1 MYTPRGSL
9 SFCTRTMLP
18 ASASAMSS
26 AVFRRNSVTVAM
38 VASRGTLYMSPP
50 DSSSDK
56 SNDKLA
62 DIQLRGKRRAGDR
75 VPGPPPPDPAD
86 PTVDRLLRLR
96 ARGLHRVGDP
106 VLEALEVLGEAA
118 GERPRL
124 LVEGGGVGPGVARD
138 QHLLRHAGD
147 AGGHREPE
155 EGHRGGLHPVELA
168 GQGGA
173 HHGPRVGELHPLP
186 HAVRP

>member
-75 VPGPPPPDPAD
+75 VPGPPPPDRACRTLCP
-86 PTVDRLLRLR
+86 LLSLG
-96 ARGLHRVGDP
+96 ARGLHRAGEQ

-124 LVEGGGVGPGVARD
+124 MVEGA
-138 QHLLRHAGD
+138 
-147 AGGHREPE
+147 EI
-155 EGHRGGLHPVELA
+155 
-168 GQGGA
+168 
-173 HHGPRVGELHPLP
+173 
-186 HAVRP
+186 